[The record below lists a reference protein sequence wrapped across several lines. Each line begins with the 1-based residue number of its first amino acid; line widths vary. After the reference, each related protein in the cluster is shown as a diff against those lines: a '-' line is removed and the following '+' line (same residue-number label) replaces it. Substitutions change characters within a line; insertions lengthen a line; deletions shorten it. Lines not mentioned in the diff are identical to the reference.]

1 MSTNLKAPQERMFM
15 AGFTKACCVLTGDDY
30 YRLEQFYDPQSN
42 KKIQLF
48 AMLMLLPMLV
58 WAIAI
63 YSVATGVFETPWWV
77 AIISSIFASLIVLII
92 ERSIVMSDAT
102 RGANMVRILLALTL
116 AAVGAF
122 LVDEIIFAKDID
134 VYIAQ
139 QTNDKAKVEELKV
152 QEQYNAD
159 KLAVAKQVEVAR
171 QEWIKRNN
179 EVNAEAGGL
188 ANGLRG
194 AGSATRAKRET
205 AALAKKDYEAVQAK
219 LYEFESVLRLQR
231 LQDDKNKANAT
242 VQEKAN
248 SGGLMIRIG
257 ALFELIMSDKIMIAF
272 WGLLTFLFFLIEI
285 LPVTLKNNQKL
296 TLYEYHIAEHTKARF
311 S

>member
-1 MSTNLKAPQERMFM
+1 MNTNLKSPQERMFM
-15 AGFTKACCVLTGDDY
+15 AGFTKTCCILTGDDY

-42 KKIQLF
+42 KKIQLY
-48 AMLMLLPMLV
+48 AMLILLPMLV

-63 YSVATGVFETPWWV
+63 YSVAKGVFNTPWWV
-77 AIISSIFASLIVLII
+77 ALISSVFASLIVLII
-92 ERSIVMSDAT
+92 ERSIVMSDSKIGAT
-102 RGANMVRILLALTL
+102 IVRYFLAFTL

-139 QTNDKAKVEELKV
+139 QTNDRAKAEEIKV
-152 QEQYNAD
+152 QEQYQAD
-159 KLAVAKQVEVAR
+159 KLGVAKQVEDAR

-205 AALAKKDYEAVQAK
+205 AALAKKEYEAMQTK
-219 LYEFESVLRLQR
+219 LNEFDSVTRLQR
-231 LQDDKNKANAT
+231 LQDDKNKAT
-242 VQEKAN
+242 EKVQASAN

-257 ALFELIMSDKIMIAF
+257 ALFDLIWGNKIMLTF
-272 WGLLTFLFFLIEI
+272 WLLLTFLFFLIEI
-285 LPVTLKNNQKL
+285 LPVTLKNNQNP
-296 TLYEYHIAEHTKARF
+296 TLYESHIAKHTQVRYA
-311 S
+311 

>member
-1 MSTNLKAPQERMFM
+1 MNTNLKAPQERMFM

-30 YRLEQFYDPQSN
+30 FRLEQFYDPQSN

-63 YSVATGVFETPWWV
+63 YSVARGVFETPWWV
-77 AIISSIFASLIVLII
+77 ALISSVFASLIVLII
-92 ERSIVMSDAT
+92 ERSIVMSDSKIGAT
-102 RGANMVRILLALTL
+102 IVRYFLAFTL

-134 VYIAQ
+134 VHIAQ

-152 QEQYNAD
+152 QEQYQAE
-159 KLAVAKQVEVAR
+159 KLAVAQQVEAAR

-205 AALAKKDYEAVQAK
+205 AALAKKDYEAMQAK

-231 LQDDKNKANAT
+231 LQDDKNKAN
-242 VQEKAN
+242 EKVHANTN

-257 ALFELIMSDKIMIAF
+257 ALFELIRSNSIMLTF
-272 WGLLTFLFFLIEI
+272 WILLTFLFFLIEI
-285 LPVTLKNNQKL
+285 LPVTLKNNQNL

-311 S
+311 G

>member
-1 MSTNLKAPQERMFM
+1 MNRNIKAPQDRMFM

-77 AIISSIFASLIVLII
+77 ALISSVFASLIVLII

-139 QTNDKAKVEELKV
+139 QTNEKAKVEEGKV
-152 QEQYNAD
+152 QEQYQAE
-159 KLAVAKQVEVAR
+159 KMSVAQQVEVAR

-205 AALAKKDYEAVQAK
+205 AALAKKDYEAMQAN
-219 LYEFESVLRLQR
+219 LDQFESIARLQR
-231 LQDDKNKANAT
+231 LQEDKNKVSAKVQAN
-242 VQEKAN
+242 AN

-257 ALFELIMSDKIMIAF
+257 ALFDLIRSNIIMLTF
-272 WGLLTFLFFLIEI
+272 WLLLTFLFFLIEI

>member
-1 MSTNLKAPQERMFM
+1 MNRNIKAPQDRMFM

-48 AMLMLLPMLV
+48 AMLILLPMV
-58 WAIAI
+58 IWAIAI

-77 AIISSIFASLIVLII
+77 ALISSVFASLIVLII
-92 ERSIVMSDAT
+92 ERSIVMSDSKIGAT
-102 RGANMVRILLALTL
+102 IVRYFLALTL

-134 VYIAQ
+134 VYIAKK
-139 QTNDKAKVEELKV
+139 TNEQAKVEEGKV
-152 QEQYNAD
+152 QEQYNSD
-159 KLAVAKQVEVAR
+159 KLAVAKQVEDAR

-205 AALAKKDYEAVQAK
+205 AALAKKEYEAKQAK
-219 LYEFESVLRLQR
+219 LDQFESVARLERLQE
-231 LQDDKNKANAT
+231 DKNKANAT
-242 VQEKAN
+242 VQENAN

-311 S
+311 

>member
-1 MSTNLKAPQERMFM
+1 MNTNLKAPQERMFM

-30 YRLEQFYDPQSN
+30 FRLEQFYDPQSN

-63 YSVATGVFETPWWV
+63 YSVARGVFETPWWV
-77 AIISSIFASLIVLII
+77 ALISSVFASLIVLII
-92 ERSIVMSDAT
+92 ERSIVMSDSKIGAT
-102 RGANMVRILLALTL
+102 IVRYFLAFTL

-134 VYIAQ
+134 VHIAQ
-139 QTNDKAKVEELKV
+139 QTNDKAKAEELKV

-159 KLAVAKQVEVAR
+159 KLAVAQQVEAAR

-205 AALAKKDYEAVQAK
+205 AALAKKDYEAMQAK

-231 LQDDKNKANAT
+231 LQNDKNKAN
-242 VQEKAN
+242 EKVHANAN

-257 ALFELIMSDKIMIAF
+257 ALFELIRSNSIMLTF
-272 WGLLTFLFFLIEI
+272 WILLTFLFFLIEI
-285 LPVTLKNNQKL
+285 LPVTLKNNQNL

-311 S
+311 A